1 MILPEGLKRAFWE
14 DLRVYEEERRMP
26 YVTSVELMG
35 YDRGVKEGRKEGRK
49 EGQELLISRQL
60 EQKVGKL
67 SESLRDRVH
76 DLSTEQVQSLAIAL
90 LNFEAVEDLV
100 TWLDAQA

>member
-1 MILPEGLKRAFWE
+1 
-14 DLRVYEEERRMP
+14 
-26 YVTSVELMG
+26 
-35 YDRGVKEGRKEGRK
+35 VKEGRKEGRK